1 MSPICLYQNL
11 AQVTLC
17 RWSPAGTAGKD
28 RPSYRSLFL
37 VGFVPAQAP
46 LDPAHNISDRVDT
59 LE

>member
-1 MSPICLYQNL
+1 MSPVCLYQNV

-37 VGFVPAQAP
+37 IGFVPAQAP
-46 LDPAHNISDRVDT
+46 LDQISDRVDT